1 MTLGE
6 KIKEL
11 RIKNNLSQ
19 EDLASKLNVSRQAIS
34 KWEQDITLPD
44 TNNLIMLSKLFGITL
59 DELVNQDLNEGN
71 SNSKQEIV
79 SDSID
84 GKIID
89 DKTIVSNENK
99 DFTKKP
105 SFIITLSIIS
115 AFCFLS
121 FFLVGFLVPNG
132 WEFSWIFWLFIP
144 IINSIFDSIKK
155 RKISLFLF
163 PVLIVA
169 IYCFLGLGFNLWH
182 PYWFLFLLIPV
193 FYVIAEPIDKLILS
207 KKRK

>member
-6 KIKEL
+6 RIKEL

-34 KWEQDITLPD
+34 KWEKDIALPD

-59 DELVNQDLNEGN
+59 DELVNQDRSESC
-71 SNSKQEIV
+71 SNSKEEV
-79 SDSID
+79 TSNSID
-84 GKIID
+84 D
-89 DKTIVSNENK
+89 DKAIVSNENK

-105 SFIITLSIIS
+105 SFIITLSIIG
-115 AFCFLS
+115 ALCFLS

-132 WEFSWIFWLFIP
+132 WKFSWIIWLFIP
-144 IINSIFDSIKK
+144 IVNSIFDSIKK
-155 RKISLFLF
+155 RRISVFLF
-163 PVLIVA
+163 PVLVVA

-182 PYWFLFLLIPV
+182 PYWFLFLLIPA
-193 FYVIAEPIDKLILS
+193 FYVIAEPIDKLVLS

>member
-6 KIKEL
+6 KIREL

-44 TNNLIMLSKLFGITL
+44 TNNLILLSKLFGITL
-59 DELVNQDLNEGN
+59 DELVNQDCVDNNLNFKEETT
-71 SNSKQEIV
+71 SNT
-79 SDSID
+79 
-84 GKIID
+84 ID
-89 DKTIVSNENK
+89 DNKTIVSNENK

-132 WEFSWIFWLFIP
+132 WKFSWIFWLFIP

-155 RKISLFLF
+155 RKISVFLF

-169 IYCFLGLGFNLWH
+169 IYCFLGLGFNLRH

>member
-6 KIKEL
+6 NIKEL

-34 KWEQDITLPD
+34 KWEKDIALPD

-59 DELVNQDLNEGN
+59 DELVNQDRSESR
-71 SNSKQEIV
+71 SNSKEEV
-79 SDSID
+79 TSNSID
-84 GKIID
+84 D
-89 DKTIVSNENK
+89 NKTIVSNENI

-105 SFIITLSIIS
+105 SFIITLFIIG
-115 AFCFLS
+115 ALCFLS

-132 WEFSWIFWLFIP
+132 WKFSWIIWLFIP
-144 IINSIFDSIKK
+144 IVNSVFDSIKK
-155 RKISLFLF
+155 RRISVFLF
-163 PVLIVA
+163 PVLVVA

-182 PYWFLFLLIPV
+182 PYWFLFLLIPA
-193 FYVIAEPIDKLILS
+193 FYVIAEPIDKLVLS

>member
-34 KWEQDITLPD
+34 KWEKDIALPD

-59 DELVNQDLNEGN
+59 DELVNQDRSESC
-71 SNSKQEIV
+71 SNSKEEV
-79 SDSID
+79 TSNSID
-84 GKIID
+84 D
-89 DKTIVSNENK
+89 NKTIVSNENT

-105 SFIITLSIIS
+105 SFIITLSIFG
-115 AFCFLS
+115 ALCFLS

-132 WEFSWIFWLFIP
+132 WKFSWIILLFIP
-144 IINSIFDSIKK
+144 IVNSVFDSIKK
-155 RKISLFLF
+155 RRISVFLF
-163 PVLIVA
+163 PVLVVA

-182 PYWFLFLLIPV
+182 PYWFLFLLIPA
-193 FYVIAEPIDKLILS
+193 FYVIAEPIDKLVLS